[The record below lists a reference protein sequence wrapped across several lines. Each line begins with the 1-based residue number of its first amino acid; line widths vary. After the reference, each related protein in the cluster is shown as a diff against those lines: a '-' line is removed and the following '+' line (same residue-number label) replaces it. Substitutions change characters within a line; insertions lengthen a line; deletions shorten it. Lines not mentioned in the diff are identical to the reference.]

1 MRQRKTSSRHDF
13 FVNSFGRTT
22 QGGYLVL
29 FLPLEFSV
37 KSILIMREV
46 QKLPIFAVVD
56 VLNVDFL

>member
-13 FVNSFGRTT
+13 FVNSFGRMK
-22 QGGYLVL
+22 QCGYLVL

-37 KSILIMREV
+37 KPILIMREV